1 MSVLFWINQI
11 FFWAAALAFNH
22 SMEKRENFYKRCGI
36 FLSIVFCITF
46 LYYYYIW
53 TRDLQ
58 TDYLFCIV
66 MYGLMWIFEYMGWKS
81 TKTVALYNAM
91 WSIAVWHVVT
101 ECWIIFF
108 TSWDRPPYQDFW
120 YGVLALI
127 LSYVI
132 LYAIVA
138 NTLAKWMFVDRKF
151 SLGPRQILSALLLF
165 GIVDMLAHSPEFHN
179 ITEYH
184 DEWRFLF
191 VCQILCIII
200 MYMQNEF
207 FKRQAMGEELAM
219 MEMLLKKEQNQYQ
232 MTKENIALI
241 NQKCHDMKHQ
251 IRALRNVEKEE
262 RDKYLDELED
272 TVHIYENMVKTGNE
286 VLDTILTDKSLY
298 CMSREI
304 QISCVADGSQMEFIN
319 AIDLYS
325 ILGNAIDNAI
335 EAVEQFRNPDKR
347 QIDVLIYRMQK
358 FLVINIINPIEKKL
372 VFEGEDEVPVTTKK
386 DRRYHG
392 FGLRSIKYLIGKYD
406 GHLTINEEDG
416 CFSLKMLIPIPEKNS
431 NIS

>member
-1 MSVLFWINQI
+1 M
-11 FFWAAALAFNH
+11 
-22 SMEKRENFYKRCGI
+22 
-36 FLSIVFCITF
+36 
-46 LYYYYIW
+46 
-53 TRDLQ
+53 
-58 TDYLFCIV
+58 
-66 MYGLMWIFEYMGWKS
+66 
-81 TKTVALYNAM
+81 
-91 WSIAVWHVVT
+91 
-101 ECWIIFF
+101 
-108 TSWDRPPYQDFW
+108 
-120 YGVLALI
+120 
-127 LSYVI
+127 
-132 LYAIVA
+132 
-138 NTLAKWMFVDRKF
+138 
-151 SLGPRQILSALLLF
+151 
-165 GIVDMLAHSPEFHN
+165 
-179 ITEYH
+179 
-184 DEWRFLF
+184 
-191 VCQILCIII
+191 
-200 MYMQNEF
+200 
-207 FKRQAMGEELAM
+207 
-219 MEMLLKKEQNQYQ
+219 
-232 MTKENIALI
+232 
-241 NQKCHDMKHQ
+241 
-251 IRALRNVEKEE
+251 
-262 RDKYLDELED
+262 ED